1 MRRVKVKTLVNG
13 YEVIDH
19 AIIVLDDQNKY
30 LAHYSAVDYEGDIDE
45 YSGAYACPGYVNAHC
60 HIELSHLKGKI
71 EERGG
76 LVNFIL
82 SLQKNRNANL
92 EEILESIE
100 NAEAEMIKN
109 GIVAV
114 GDISN
119 SNHSFAQKSKKNIPY
134 HTFLEAFS
142 FLPERAEQALHNLL
156 NLKNEADALSI
167 NTSITPHAPYSVSQK
182 LFGKIAALSET
193 IYSLHHLEA
202 QAEIDFLEHKQG
214 DFLKLY
220 ETFNIDIHF
229 FEANKSATSY
239 WLNHFNVPKLIL
251 VHNTFMHD
259 EAYALITQAIDE
271 SYFCLCANANMY
283 IENRLPNIPSLMH
296 KTKNICIGTDSLAS
310 NHSLDIAAELKT
322 IHKHYKEIPIEFLI
336 QCATIKGAEALNL
349 QDLGTFKKGSVVNFL
364 EL

>member
-30 LAHYSAVDYEGDIDE
+30 LAHYSAVDYEGEIDE
-45 YSGAYACPGYVNAHC
+45 YSGAYACAGFINAHC
-60 HIELSHLKGKI
+60 HLELSHLKGKI

-82 SLQKNRNANL
+82 SLQKHRNAGL
-92 EEILESIE
+92 EEIQESIE

-119 SNHSFAQKSKKNIPY
+119 SNHSFLQKSKRNLQY

-142 FLPERAEQALHNLL
+142 FLPERAEQAMQNLL

-182 LFGKIAALSET
+182 LFNT
-193 IYSLHHLEA
+193 ISDVGEKLYSMHHLEA
-202 QAEIDFLEHKQG
+202 QAEIDFLENKQG

-220 ETFNIDIHF
+220 ETFNINIDF
-229 FEANKSATSY
+229 FHQHKNATEY
-239 WLNHFNVPKLIL
+239 WLNHFHVPKLIL
-251 VHNTFMHD
+251 VHNTFMND

-283 IENRLPNIPSLMH
+283 IENRLPDIPSLIR

-310 NHSLDIAAELKT
+310 NHSLDIAGEIKT
-322 IHKHYKEIPIEFLI
+322 IHQHYKEIPIELLI
-336 QCATIKGAEALNL
+336 QAATIKGAEALNL
-349 QDLGTFKKGSVVNFL
+349 EGFGVLKKGSVVNFI
-364 EL
+364 EI

>member
-30 LAHYSAVDYEGDIDE
+30 IAHYSAVDYEGEIDE

-82 SLQKNRNANL
+82 TLQKHRNASL
-92 EEILESIE
+92 EEIQEAIE
-100 NAEAEMIKN
+100 NAEAAMIKN

-119 SNHSFAQKSKKNIPY
+119 SNHSFAQKVKKNLAY

-142 FLPERAEQALHNLL
+142 FLPERAEQAMQQLL
-156 NLKNEADALSI
+156 NLKTEADALSI
-167 NTSITPHAPYSVSQK
+167 ATSITPHAPYSVSQK
-182 LFGKIAALSET
+182 LFGNIAELNEQ

-220 ETFNIDIHF
+220 NTFNIDINF
-229 FEANKSATSY
+229 FTANKSATSY

-251 VHNTFMHD
+251 VHNTYMHD

-271 SYFCLCANANMY
+271 TYFCLCANANMY
-283 IENRLPNIPSLMH
+283 IENRLPDIPSLMH

-322 IHKHYKEIPIEFLI
+322 IHKHYKEIPVEFLI
-336 QCATIKGAEALNL
+336 QCATIKGAEALSL
-349 QDLGTFKKGSVVNFL
+349 KDLGTFKKGSVVNFL